1 LIAHVRGVIRVGF
14 HVGKTMYIVRIL
26 GFLAAALVELTLT
39 PPQAL
44 AAPEEGDAGSAAAP
58 ISAPF
63 TSSFGL
69 RGMSAATGV
78 RAETAYGLNAATSS
92 TVVQYMTASYAPV
105 DRFSVFIR
113 GGWIDLIP
121 NAGGSSSAFANVAMG
136 GLFTGRLSP
145 NLRVAG
151 ALGSGFPSG
160 QGGGDSPD
168 KGAAAAI
175 AAGNLAR
182 SRFEGSTMFSPN
194 DLAPFVGA
202 DIAWVSDGFT
212 VQLEASVFEAIRVRG
227 AQSDPDA
234 AKTALTAGLHA
245 GYFFIPQLSFGI
257 EVRDQTFLSTPAAV
271 EAGKTSRVWVTV
283 GGGPRVHIHLGGSVW
298 LRPGLA
304 YIQPLNDP
312 SPTIS
317 ASSYHILQLDLP
329 LTF

>member
-1 LIAHVRGVIRVGF
+1 MRR
-14 HVGKTMYIVRIL
+14 TMRIFGIL
-26 GFLAAALVELTLT
+26 SFVACALAA
-39 PPQAL
+39 PQAL
-44 AAPEEGDAGSAAAP
+44 AAEDDVEARPDKAVP

-63 TSSFGL
+63 TSSFAL
-69 RGMSAATGV
+69 RGMNAATGL
-78 RAETAYGLNAATSS
+78 RAETAFGLETATSS
-92 TVVQYMTASYAPV
+92 AIVQYLTASYAPV
-105 DRFSVFIR
+105 ENFAIFLR
-113 GGWIDLIP
+113 GGWVDLIP
-121 NAGGSSSAFANVAMG
+121 STGSTSSAFANVAMG
-136 GLFTGRLSP
+136 ALFTSTLSP

-151 ALGSGFPSG
+151 AIGSGFPSG

-202 DIAWVSDGFT
+202 DIAWISNGFT
-212 VQLEASVFEAIRVRG
+212 LQLEASVFEAIRVRG
-227 AQSDPDA
+227 AEADPDA
-234 AKTALTAGLHA
+234 ARTSLTAGLHA
-245 GYFFIPQLSFGI
+245 GYFFIPRFSFGI
-257 EVRDQTFLSTPAAV
+257 EARDQTFLSTPAAV

-283 GGGPRVHIHLGGSVW
+283 GGGPRVHVHLGGSVW

-304 YIQPLNDP
+304 YIEPLNDP

-317 ASSYHILQLDLP
+317 ARNYHIIQVDLP